1 MACVASHTAACLCV
15 VLLTGCSSRTRSS
28 RKPLR
33 CACSAPDS
41 ANVRPHRM
49 RHSLSLMVLTWAG
62 LAGAADEPQLVVQ
75 HSLARIGQEI
85 ATEHCGAKAKVSRQ
99 PVKNR
104 FDEPVLDQRETVRCK
119 NLVLVVYR
127 ASIQSPPL
135 EILEWLTVHGAHTK
149 LPKPITPGA
158 TRSEVLAFAG
168 KPTQTDRTSL
178 VYLLNDEGPDQHTA
192 TFKFAGRRLVSV
204 TWWWS
209 EQ

>member
-1 MACVASHTAACLCV
+1 
-15 VLLTGCSSRTRSS
+15 
-28 RKPLR
+28 
-33 CACSAPDS
+33 
-41 ANVRPHRM
+41 M
-49 RHSLSLMVLTWAG
+49 RHWLFLFVLAWAG
-62 LAGAADEPQLVVQ
+62 LAGAAGEPQPVVQ
-75 HSLARIGQEI
+75 HGLAKIGQEI

-99 PVKNR
+99 AVKNR
-104 FDEPVLDQRETVRCK
+104 FDEPVLDQRETIRCK
-119 NLVLVVYR
+119 NLVVVVYR

-135 EILEWLTVHGAHTK
+135 EILEWLTVRGAHTK

-168 KPTQTDRTSL
+168 KPMQSDRTSL

-192 TFKFAGRRLVSV
+192 TFKFSGSKLVSI